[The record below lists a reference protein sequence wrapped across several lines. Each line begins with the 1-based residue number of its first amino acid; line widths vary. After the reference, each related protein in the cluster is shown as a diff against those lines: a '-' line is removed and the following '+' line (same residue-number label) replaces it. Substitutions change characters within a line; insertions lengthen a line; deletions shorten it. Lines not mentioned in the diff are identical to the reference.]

1 MELKYILTLTNEKR
15 FIQHKFGEERIE
27 KRAEAH
33 WYALDP
39 SARTDYSHTITRLDL
54 ELQDYYT
61 GFQLPDWHTGF

>member
-39 SARTDYSHTITRLDL
+39 ILRTDYPHTITRLDL

-61 GFQLPDWHTGF
+61 GLQLAD